1 MPKVTEEY
9 AVLVLLICKI
19 SGDLKPVRLAVLDL
33 VLFRACM
40 EKVIKSIFWGGAGGL
55 CVWLEKV
62 LANAKT
68 DVFLAKAK
76 NT

>member
-40 EKVIKSIFWGGAGGL
+40 EKVIKSIF
-55 CVWLEKV
+55 
-62 LANAKT
+62 
-68 DVFLAKAK
+68 
-76 NT
+76 